1 MSVKKQAEIWKRSKE
16 KGSAL
21 LLLLGIADFADDDG
35 VAFPAVKT
43 LADKIRMS
51 ERNTRYMLK
60 RLQKS
65 GELTIETGAGPRGC
79 NLFRVANLAGQTLQ
93 GGCKPASLP
102 PAIAIAAEPS
112 KNHQQEEQGFS
123 EFWSAYPKK
132 KSKGDARKA
141 WKKLRPCTELRI
153 RILRAIEEQKDSA
166 DWKRQGGQFVP
177 HPATWLNGENWNDEN
192 HSNSIAG
199 SVTRHEAVTV

>member
-65 GELTIETGAGPRGC
+65 GELTIETGADPGGAIFSG
-79 NLFRVANLAGQTLQ
+79 LQTLQ
-93 GGCKPASLP
+93 GKLCRG
-102 PAIAIAAEPS
+102 AA
-112 KNHQQEEQGFS
+112 NQRR
-123 EFWSAYPKK
+123 YP
-132 KSKGDARKA
+132 
-141 WKKLRPCTELRI
+141 L
-153 RILRAIEEQKDSA
+153 Q
-166 DWKRQGGQFVP
+166 
-177 HPATWLNGENWNDEN
+177 
-192 HSNSIAG
+192 
-199 SVTRHEAVTV
+199 